1 MKINIL
7 LLVAVSFILNWLQP
21 PIDVGLNFAVIDPA
35 TAAIIGGGTILG
47 SLVSGLFGSSS
58 QREANQMQYDM
69 WQKEFNYTKYN
80 DEKNRW
86 FVLDQAKS
94 QRDWQEQHDIDMFN
108 LDVQNRSYKEQ
119 RRQMEEAGLNPS
131 MMFAGGNLVQPAST
145 TSSTGAAAATPSSGP
160 MPSIPK
166 IEPETSAAAETIK
179 ATSGAIK
186 DIASALNESAQ
197 ADATREKLEPEIQ
210 HLKES
215 VNTMQSQQRV
225 NDSIVSLNRADEQ
238 YKLTLKSLE
247 DIRLKYADQKEF
259 ALVNK
264 ICNESQK
271 LLADAYLAGLQGETE
286 KANALLRDAE
296 ASLMRFKETSER
308 EQLPLILSNLKKQG
322 KLIDAQTTAAYQSGD
337 AAVMSAQAQKIVAL
351 AIDAE
356 KQEQVNFLK
365 SQGKYFEKLSFG
377 QSLQNAHDFVTFKE
391 RVETTIEVLKQ
402 EKIITSQQFE
412 QLLNLA
418 KQNSWF
424 EIMQSFHILTGGLIG
439 AGQAMQGAAAVTRA
453 SAGGKPMGK
462 IGF

>member
-1 MKINIL
+1 MKINLL
-7 LLVAVSFILNWLQP
+7 LLVAVSIVLNWLQP
-21 PIDVGLNFAVIDPA
+21 PIDIGLNYAVIDPA
-35 TAAIIGGGTILG
+35 TAAIIGGGTIIG

-108 LDVQNRSYKEQ
+108 LDAQNRSYKEQ

-131 MMFAGGNLVQPAST
+131 MMFAGGNLVQPASA
-145 TSSTGAAAATPSSGP
+145 TSSTGAAAATPSSGSL
-160 MPSIPK
+160 PSIPK

-197 ADATREKLEPEIQ
+197 ADATREKLAPEIE

-225 NDSIVSLNRADEQ
+225 NDSIVSLNNAEEQ
-238 YKLTLKSLE
+238 YKLTLNSLE
-247 DIRLKYADQKEF
+247 EIRKKYADQKEF
-259 ALVNK
+259 ATINN
-264 ICNESQK
+264 ICAETQK
-271 LLADAYLAGLQGETE
+271 YLADAYLAGLQGETE
-286 KANALLRDAE
+286 IANAALRNAE
-296 ASLMRFKETSER
+296 ASLMKFKETSER

-322 KLIDAQTTAAYQSGD
+322 KLIDAQAVSTLQQGAASLE
-337 AAVMSAQAQKIVAL
+337 SANAQKIIAF
-351 AIDAE
+351 ATDAE
-356 KQEQVNFLK
+356 KREQVEFLK
-365 SQGKYFEKLSFG
+365 KQGEYFKKLSFG
-377 QSLQNAHDFVTFKE
+377 QSIQNAHDFVTFKE

-402 EKIITSQQFE
+402 EKLITSQQFN
-412 QLLNLA
+412 QLRLLA
-418 KQNSWF
+418 KQNNWY
-424 EIMQSFHILTGGLIG
+424 ETMQAFHILTGGLIG

-453 SAGGKPMGK
+453 IPPSKPSGK